1 VAFRNARD
9 RHHEWAKGVADNITE
24 PLFVCEAGLAETA
37 YRLDVVR
44 ALSFLEEGTVR
55 LAFEIADHLPRLKEL
70 AVRYQDRK
78 PDLADLCLIRM
89 SEIYPKHPVITT
101 DVTDFRICRRGRR
114 GVIPLLH
121 R

>member
-1 VAFRNARD
+1 MAFRNARD

-78 PDLADLCLIRM
+78 PDLALGGHLKTDHRGSL
-89 SEIYPKHPVITT
+89 PKPTNGHHPGQEFVLP
-101 DVTDFRICRRGRR
+101 RPPWWRQ
-114 GVIPLLH
+114 P
-121 R
+121 